1 MSFFSFRR
9 KIYPL
14 VSLLFSIF
22 FLVFGLIMAKEE
34 YTIYFLLACYL
45 TLLIFGCERMCLKGL
60 LPFGIVA
67 FLFSLLTYYIYGKDL
82 TSAITM
88 FNRFFALFLTCCM
101 GSSVSSIRMTRCL
114 SSLHFPK
121 SIILGMMISFSFPLV
136 LSSEVNRVYKAMKS
150 RGAGN
155 IFNPKVFYRA
165 FLIPFIIRL
174 VNISDVLSLS
184 IETRGFTLNKSI
196 TTIYKKEMIVIS
208 DIIFSLIIISYM
220 VVLLIL

>member
-1 MSFFSFRR
+1 MTFFSFRR

-14 VSLLFSIF
+14 ISLLFSIF
-22 FLVFGLIMAKEE
+22 FLVFGLIMARNE

-45 TLLIFGCERMCLKGL
+45 TLIVFGCEKMCLKGL
-60 LPFGIVA
+60 FPFAIVSV
-67 FLFSLLTYYIYGKDL
+67 LFSLLTYYIYGKEFD
-82 TSAITM
+82 SARTM
-88 FNRFFALFLTCCM
+88 FNRFFALFLSCCI

-114 SSLHFPK
+114 SSLHVPK
-121 SIILGMMISFSFPLV
+121 SIILGMMISSSFPTV

-155 IFNPKVFYRA
+155 AFNPKVFYRA

-184 IETRGFTLNKSI
+184 IETRGFTLKKSI
-196 TTIYKKEMIVIS
+196 TTIYKKEMMVIS
-208 DIIFSLIIISYM
+208 DIIFSLLIISYM
-220 VVLLIL
+220 VVLLVL